1 MYLELKDN
9 LESQSY
15 SPKYLRTLVSEEA
28 FDAFIIIYT
37 LKILQ

>member
-9 LESQSY
+9 LESQS
-15 SPKYLRTLVSEEA
+15 YLRTLVSEEA